1 MKGLKI
7 TALILTTVLCASAF
21 TACKNEKKPV
31 SSGINIISSQK
42 QGGAGVDGENIAII
56 DPEAEKN
63 NFIFKYNGVNVVI
76 NTPMSKVLK
85 SLPENYDYNE
95 APSCAGQGIAKT
107 YTYNNGSFSIQTN
120 PVEKED
126 SISMIL
132 LSDDTV
138 STAEG
143 IFIGNTA
150 EQVKA
155 AYGEPDKDASTD
167 NAFVYYKG
175 TSVLTFTIMDGKV
188 TSIAYQ
194 AKV

>member
-7 TALILTTVLCASAF
+7 TALILTAAIGATAL

-63 NFIFKYNGVNVVI
+63 NFIFKYNAVSVII
-76 NTPMSKVLK
+76 NTPMGNILK
-85 SLPENYDYNE
+85 SLPSDYDYQE
-95 APSCAGQGIAKT
+95 SPSCAGQGIAKT
-107 YTYNNGSFSIQTN
+107 FTYNHGSFSIQTN
-120 PVEKED
+120 PVGKED

-132 LSDDTV
+132 LGDDTV

-143 IFIGNTA
+143 IFIGNTV

-155 AYGEPDKDASTD
+155 AYGNPDESSTED
-167 NAFVYYKG
+167 SIVYIKG
-175 TSVLTFTIMDGKV
+175 SSQLTFQISDGKV
-188 TSIAYQ
+188 VTIAYQ

>member
-7 TALILTTVLCASAF
+7 TALILTAAIGATAL

-63 NFIFKYNGVNVVI
+63 NFIFKYNGVSVII
-76 NTPMSKVLK
+76 NTPMGNILK
-85 SLPENYDYNE
+85 SLPSDYDYQE
-95 APSCAGQGIAKT
+95 SPSCAGQGIAKT
-107 YTYNNGSFSIQTN
+107 FTYNHGSFSIQTT
-120 PVEKED
+120 PVGKED

-132 LSDDTV
+132 LGDDTV

-143 IFIGNTA
+143 IFIGNTV

-155 AYGEPDKDASTD
+155 AYGNPDESSTED
-167 NAFVYYKG
+167 SIVYIKG
-175 TSVLTFTIMDGKV
+175 SSQLTFQISDGKV
-188 TSIAYQ
+188 VTIAYQ

>member
-7 TALILTTVLCASAF
+7 TALILTAAIGATAL

-63 NFIFKYNGVNVVI
+63 NFIFKYNGVSVII
-76 NTPMSKVLK
+76 NTPMGNILK
-85 SLPENYDYNE
+85 SLPSDYDYQE
-95 APSCAGQGIAKT
+95 SPSCAGQGIAKT
-107 YTYNNGSFSIQTN
+107 FTYNHGSFSIQTN
-120 PVEKED
+120 PVGKED

-132 LSDDTV
+132 LGDDTV

-143 IFIGNTA
+143 IFIGNTV

-155 AYGEPDKDASTD
+155 AYGNPDESSTED
-167 NAFVYYKG
+167 SIVYIKG
-175 TSVLTFTIMDGKV
+175 SSQLTFTISDGKV
-188 TSIAYQ
+188 TTIAYQ

>member
-7 TALILTTVLCASAF
+7 TAIILTAAIGAAAL

-63 NFIFKYNGVNVVI
+63 NFIFKYNGVSVII
-76 NTPMSKVLK
+76 NTPMGNILK
-85 SLPENYDYNE
+85 SLPSDYDYQE
-95 APSCAGQGIAKT
+95 QPSCAGQGIAKT
-107 YTYNNGSFSIQTN
+107 YTYNHGSFSIETN
-120 PVEKED
+120 PVGKED
-126 SISMIL
+126 SISSIL
-132 LSDDTV
+132 LCDDTV

-143 IFIGNTA
+143 IFIGNTV

-155 AYGEPDKDASTD
+155 AYGNPDESTTE
-167 NAFVYYKG
+167 NSIVYIKG
-175 TSVLTFTIMDGKV
+175 SSQLTFQISDGKV
-188 TSIAYQ
+188 VTIVYQ

>member
-7 TALILTTVLCASAF
+7 TALILTAAIGATAL

-63 NFIFKYNGVNVVI
+63 NFIFKYNGVSVVV
-76 NTPMSKVLK
+76 NTSMGNILK
-85 SLPENYDYNE
+85 SLPSDYDYQE
-95 APSCAGQGIAKT
+95 SPSCAGQGIAKT

-120 PVEKED
+120 PVGKDD

-143 IFIGNTA
+143 IFIGNTV

-155 AYGEPDKDASTD
+155 AYGNPDENSTEYSL
-167 NAFVYYKG
+167 AYIKG
-175 TSVLTFTIMDGKV
+175 SSQLTFTISDGKV
-188 TSIAYQ
+188 TTIAYQ

>member
-7 TALILTTVLCASAF
+7 TALILTAAIGATAL

-63 NFIFKYNGVNVVI
+63 NFIFKYNGVSFVV
-76 NTPMSKVLK
+76 NTSMGNILK
-85 SLPENYDYNE
+85 SLPSDYDYQE
-95 APSCAGQGIAKT
+95 SPSCAGQGIAKT

-120 PVEKED
+120 PVGKED
-126 SISMIL
+126 SISLIL

-143 IFIGNTA
+143 IFIGNTV

-155 AYGEPDKDASTD
+155 AYGNPDENSTEYSL
-167 NAFVYYKG
+167 AYIKG
-175 TSVLTFTIMDGKV
+175 SSQLTFTISDGKV
-188 TSIAYQ
+188 TTIAYQ